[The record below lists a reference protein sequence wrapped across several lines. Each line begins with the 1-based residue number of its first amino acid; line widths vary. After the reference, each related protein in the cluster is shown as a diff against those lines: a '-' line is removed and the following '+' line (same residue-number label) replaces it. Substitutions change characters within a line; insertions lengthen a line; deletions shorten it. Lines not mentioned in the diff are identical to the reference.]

1 MGQTLQSF
9 GWQGSG
15 GGSGGGSLKNTSFF
29 LGGNTSSLNWSG
41 FTRVLIP
48 TLANGSFSTSSSTT
62 PNVAG
67 KALINQTI
75 PNYGGQSVSKVTCT
89 GTLRLT
95 GTIASGAR
103 MTIDLLR
110 SVASDGDTS
119 LNFTFVD
126 RTSVINLDNSSGG
139 INLLQGEIDL
149 VPTANQMLLFA
160 FRNADAT
167 DIGTGLVLDFNLRLD
182 FS

>member
-9 GWQGSG
+9 GWQGLG
-15 GGSGGGSLKNTSFF
+15 GGSGGGGLKNTSFF
-29 LGGNTSSLNWSG
+29 LGDNTSSLTWGG
-41 FTRVLIP
+41 FTRVLLP
-48 TLANGSFSTSSSTT
+48 TLSNGGFSTSSSTT

-67 KALINQTI
+67 KALISQTI

-95 GTIASGAR
+95 GTIASGAQI
-103 MTIDLLR
+103 TIDLLR

-119 LNFTFVD
+119 LNFSFVD
-126 RTSVINLDNSSGG
+126 RTSTINLDNTSGG
-139 INLLQGEIDL
+139 INLLQGDIAFT
-149 VPTANQMLLFA
+149 PTTNQMLLFA
-160 FRNADAT
+160 LRNSNSSS
-167 DIGTGLVLDFNLRLD
+167 IGSGLTLEFNLRLD